1 MCAPPNLP
9 LLMVTGNY
17 RCHCRTPMHMQMGQ
31 YQLIMT
37 ATNPI
42 TAPGATLNF
51 VGTGVIELGAD
62 GSNTLVATGIHK
74 VDSGTSKPIGDKL
87 AITGGTGKYL
97 GAVGDAFLKADTVTL
112 NVYVPK
118 L

>member
-1 MCAPPNLP
+1 
-9 LLMVTGNY
+9 
-17 RCHCRTPMHMQMGQ
+17 MHMQMGQ

-42 TAPGATLNF
+42 TAPGATLFF

-62 GSNTLVATGIHK
+62 GSDTLVATGIHK
-74 VDSGTSKPIGDKL
+74 VDSGTSKPIGDEL

-97 GAVGDAFLKADTVTL
+97 GAVGDAFLKADTKTVTL